1 MFIIL
6 IIFICIISIGN
17 FTDAC
22 NYSIT
27 LSCFNFFQGIER
39 LQRREMICEEVRN
52 ALTPFYR
59 HGEISKE
66 NYKYIYGRAVEKV
79 GMEDIAAI
87 SYLGSWL
94 CVNLS

>member
-1 MFIIL
+1 
-6 IIFICIISIGN
+6 
-17 FTDAC
+17 
-22 NYSIT
+22 
-27 LSCFNFFQGIER
+27 
-39 LQRREMICEEVRN
+39 MICEEVRN
-52 ALTPFYR
+52 SLKPFYR